1 MMRARMV
8 FSGEHA
14 GDIARSLDPDNLPD
28 MKLELS
34 EREKEDREFRVEFS
48 VEKIGT
54 LLATADD
61 LLMNI
66 KIAED
71 VLKREDG

>member
-1 MMRARMV
+1 MMRAKMV

-14 GDIARSLDPDNLPD
+14 GDVARSLDPDNLPD
-28 MKLELS
+28 MELELS
-34 EREKEDREFRVEFS
+34 EEVEEDKEFRVEFS

-61 LLMNI
+61 LLVNI

-71 VLKREDG
+71 VLNREDG

>member
-1 MMRARMV
+1 MMRASFV
-8 FSGEHA
+8 FCGEHVEKVA
-14 GDIARSLDPDNLPD
+14 KSLDPDNLPG
-28 MKLELS
+28 MKFEVS
-34 EREKEDREFRVEFS
+34 GDEMSIEFS
-48 VEKIGT
+48 AEKIGT

-71 VLKREDG
+71 MLTAEVGR

>member
-1 MMRARMV
+1 MMRAKLA
-8 FSGEHA
+8 FCGQHA
-14 GDIARSLDPDNLPD
+14 EVVARSLDPDNLPG
-28 MKLELS
+28 MKLETSGDVL
-34 EREKEDREFRVEFS
+34 KIEFS
-48 VEKIGT
+48 AEKIGT

-71 VLKREDG
+71 ILTTEVV